1 MEIFN
6 VREIYKGYSYPKEFL
21 KIVDLNLVDLDLWYL
36 MTKEQVEIRIIGLK
50 NRYPERQLV
59 PFARRDDGDD
69 IACFEIGKGNK
80 VQIVHDFA
88 SAGYEQ
94 RKEYDCLDMSVN
106 RSLGVQIKNTIK
118 DYPDGTVF
126 GQFTIK

>member
-59 PFARRDDGDD
+59 YCTID
-69 IACFEIGKGNK
+69 I
-80 VQIVHDFA
+80 
-88 SAGYEQ
+88 
-94 RKEYDCLDMSVN
+94 
-106 RSLGVQIKNTIK
+106 
-118 DYPDGTVF
+118 
-126 GQFTIK
+126 